1 MRVTG
6 PIVLK
11 FTDHNSISLKLKLF
25 KGNKGNVYWKLNT
38 SILENQEYCKS
49 IEKFIT
55 KYQSKFDNGSFFL
68 KISDMAPIFCEFH
81 KCPLS

>member
-1 MRVTG
+1 
-6 PIVLK
+6 VLK

-25 KGNKGNVYWKLNT
+25 KDNKGNGYLKLNT

-55 KYQSKFDNGSFFL
+55 KYQSKFKEQSNLD
-68 KISDMAPIFCEFH
+68 IM
-81 KCPLS
+81 

>member
-1 MRVTG
+1 M
-6 PIVLK
+6 LK

-55 KYQSKFDNGSFFL
+55 KYQSKFKEQSNLD
-68 KISDMAPIFCEFH
+68 IM
-81 KCPLS
+81 